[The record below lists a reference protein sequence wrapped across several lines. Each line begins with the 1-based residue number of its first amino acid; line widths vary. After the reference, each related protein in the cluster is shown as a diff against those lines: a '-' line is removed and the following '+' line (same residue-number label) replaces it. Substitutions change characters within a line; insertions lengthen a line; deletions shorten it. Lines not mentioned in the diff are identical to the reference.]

1 VLGLLGEGEIEFEV
15 KIYNTRGDLDK
26 ETPISRVDGTN
37 FFTDTIEKA
46 LLDKEI
52 DAAVH
57 SAKDLPEVIPEGL
70 TIAALTRSI
79 DPYDVLVVHPSLKS
93 VGSLEKLPPG
103 IRLGTSS
110 LRRKEAIRK
119 YRPDIKVTD
128 IRGNIEE
135 RIEKLDRGEYEAL
148 VMAAA
153 GLIRLGLEDR
163 ISQRIPFRILT
174 PHPLQGR
181 LSVEVRKEDKEL
193 IKLFRRIN
201 G

>member
-1 VLGLLGEGEIEFEV
+1 MGKGKIEFEV
-15 KIYNTRGDLDK
+15 KVYNTRGDLDK
-26 ETPISRVDGTN
+26 ETPISRVDGTD
-37 FFTDTIEKA
+37 FFTGTIERA

-52 DAAVH
+52 DVAVH
-57 SAKDLPEVIPEGL
+57 SAKDLPERIPEGL
-70 TIAALTRSI
+70 VIAALTRSI

-93 VGSLEKLPPG
+93 AGSLEKLPPG

-110 LRRKEAIRK
+110 VRRKEAIKR

-148 VMAAA
+148 VLAAA

-181 LSVEVRKEDKEL
+181 LAVEARKEDREL
-193 IKLFRRIN
+193 ITFFGRIN